1 MRKMSRQMTV
11 AIAGLG
17 SRGRDTYAKAAKIYP
32 DKMKIVA
39 IADIDPEKVKLT
51 AEEYDVPMSHC
62 YESAEDML
70 KEEKLADAMIIATQ
84 DRQHVGQAIKAL
96 KKGYHLLL
104 EKPIS
109 PDLGECRKISEV
121 AKECKREVV
130 VCHVLRYT
138 PIYQKVKEILDAGT
152 IGDVISIMAIENVGW
167 FHQAHS
173 FVRGNWRNAE
183 ESSPMI
189 LQKCCHDM
197 DIMLWLADSKCESL
211 SSFGELS
218 YFTEENAPEGAPAY
232 CLDGCP
238 HRDECAFYAPR
249 FYLENL
255 DGYLVRAVTDQTDPE
270 HVLEALKKGPYG
282 RCVFHCD
289 NTVVDHQSVDI
300 KFENQVTASFL
311 MTAFTDQCARRIRLM
326 GTKGE
331 IKGDMDAG
339 TIEIRDFVSGNLE
352 TIELHTPANG
362 HNGSDMSM
370 MHDFVRMVGEGR
382 KGKTDAAVSVE
393 SHLMAL
399 AAEEAR
405 ITGQVVNLRGF
416 ANENK

>member
-1 MRKMSRQMTV
+1 MANKITV
-11 AIAGLG
+11 ALAGLG
-17 SRGRDTYAKAAKIYP
+17 SRGKDTYAKAAKIHP
-32 DKMKIVA
+32 DKIEIVA
-39 IADIDPEKVKLT
+39 IADVNPKKVEMV
-51 AEEYDVPMSHC
+51 AEEYHVPKERC
-62 YESAEDML
+62 YTSAEEML
-70 KEEKLADAMIIATQ
+70 KEEKLADVMFITTQ
-84 DRQHVGQAIKAL
+84 DRQHVAQAIPAL
-96 KKGYHLLL
+96 RKGYHLLL

-109 PDLGECRKISEV
+109 PDLDECREIVEV
-121 AKECKREVV
+121 AKECDRKVV

-138 PIYQKVKEILDAGT
+138 PVFRKVKEILDSGV
-152 IGDVISIMAIENVGW
+152 IGDIVSINASENVGW
-167 FHQAHS
+167 FHMAHS
-173 FVRGNWRNAE
+173 FVRGNWRNKE
-183 ESSPMI
+183 LSSPMI

>member
-1 MRKMSRQMTV
+1 MDMLRKFIFLGLLVAAGSPVVGQNYNADRIDRPNTKKINIGIKAGFNSSMFMVSELKIKDVTIDEVQNNYKIGYFGALFMRINMKKHFIQPEVSYNVSKGEITFDK
-11 AIAGLG
+11 LG
-17 SRGRDTYAKAAKIYP
+17 S
-32 DKMKIVA
+32 
-39 IADIDPEKVKLT
+39 
-51 AEEYDVPMSHC
+51 
-62 YESAEDML
+62 
-70 KEEKLADAMIIATQ
+70 
-84 DRQHVGQAIKAL
+84 QH
-96 KKGYHLLL
+96 
-104 EKPIS
+104 P
-109 PDLGECRKISEV
+109 
-121 AKECKREVV
+121 
-130 VCHVLRYT
+130 
-138 PIYQKVKEILDAGT
+138 
-152 IGDVISIMAIENVGW
+152 AIEPDYASVQSVLHSVDFPVLYGYNV
-167 FHQAHS
+167 
-173 FVRGNWRNAE
+173 V
-183 ESSPMI
+183 
-189 LQKCCHDM
+189 
-197 DIMLWLADSKCESL
+197 
-211 SSFGELS
+211 
-218 YFTEENAPEGAPAY
+218 
-232 CLDGCP
+232 
-238 HRDECAFYAPR
+238 
-249 FYLENL
+249 
-255 DGYLVRAVTDQTDPE
+255 
-270 HVLEALKKGPYG
+270 KKGPYG